1 MSPLRQ
7 ALAGYLAVRRSL
19 GYKLERP
26 EKLLTQFISW
36 LEDAGAATVTT
47 ERVLAWATLP
57 GGDAYWHAY
66 RLSVVRGFATYL
78 HTIDPSAEV
87 PPPGLIPARPRR
99 ATPYLYSGAD
109 ITALIAA
116 AASLRFPLRVAT
128 YQTLI
133 GLLAVTGMR
142 VGEAIRMDRGDLDL
156 AHGVLIV
163 RESKFGKTRLLPL
176 HQSTADALHGY
187 LRLRDQ
193 LHPEPCTAAVLISP
207 AGTRLLYCNV
217 HATWKLLAA
226 SAGLV
231 PRSGTCRPRIH
242 DLRHSFAVASML
254 DAYAAGQDGQAR
266 LALLSTYLGHADPR
280 HTYWYLSAA
289 PELLALA
296 GQRLEDHLREQ
307 P

>member
-1 MSPLRQ
+1 MSALRQ
-7 ALAGYLAVRRSL
+7 SLAGYLAVRRSL

-26 EKLLTQFISW
+26 EKLLGQFISW
-36 LEDAGAATVTT
+36 LEDAGAATITT
-47 ERVLAWATLP
+47 EHALAWATLP
-57 GGDAYWHAY
+57 GGHSYWHAY
-66 RLSVVRGFATYL
+66 RLSVARGFATYL
-78 HTIDPSAEV
+78 HTTDPAAEV
-87 PPPGLIPARPRR
+87 PPAGLIPARPRR
-99 ATPYLYSGAD
+99 ATPYLYSDAD

-116 AASLRFPLRVAT
+116 AAGLRFPLRTAT

-133 GLLAVTGMR
+133 GLLTVTGMR
-142 VGEAIRMDRGDLDL
+142 VGEAIRLDRPDLDL
-156 AHGVLIV
+156 AAGIITV
-163 RESKFGKTRLLPL
+163 RQSKFGKTRLLPL
-176 HQSTADALHGY
+176 HASTVTALQDY
-187 LRLRDQ
+187 LRLRDR
-193 LHPEPCTAAVLISP
+193 LCPHPATPAVLISP

-226 SAGLV
+226 AAGLA
-231 PRSGTCRPRIH
+231 PRSAACRPRIH

-266 LALLSTYLGHADPR
+266 LALISTYLGHADPR

-296 GQRLEDHLREQ
+296 GQRLDDHLRAR

>member
-1 MSPLRQ
+1 MSTLRQ
-7 ALAGYLAVRRSL
+7 SLASYLAVRRSL
-19 GYKLERP
+19 GYQLERP
-26 EKLLTQFISW
+26 EKLLGQFISW

-47 ERVLAWATLP
+47 QNALAWATLP

-66 RLSVVRGFATYL
+66 RLSVVRGFAVYL
-78 HTIDPSAEV
+78 HTSDLAAEV
-87 PPPGLIPARPRR
+87 PPAGLIPAGPRR
-99 ATPYLYSGAD
+99 ATPYLYCGAD

-116 AASLRFPLRVAT
+116 AAGLRFPLRVAT

-142 VGEAIRMDRGDLDL
+142 VGEAIGLDRPDLDL
-156 AHGVLIV
+156 AAGIITV
-163 RESKFGKTRLLPL
+163 RQSKFGKTRLLPL
-176 HQSTADALHGY
+176 HASTVAALQDY
-187 LRLRDQ
+187 QRLRDQ
-193 LHPEPCTAAVLISP
+193 LCPHPAAPAVLISP

-226 SAGLV
+226 SAGLQ
-231 PRSGTCRPRIH
+231 PRSAACRPRIH

-266 LALLSTYLGHADPR
+266 LALLATYLGHTDPR

-296 GQRLEDHLREQ
+296 GRRLDDYLR
-307 P
+307 PRP